1 MCHHHKYHK
10 QFRIVV
16 SKPFQDGMK
25 GWGILKDTK
34 IEEEKMKPVILWDV
48 SNGHF
53 FKTMILKYQTL
64 ILIMSH

>member
-1 MCHHHKYHK
+1 
-10 QFRIVV
+10 VV

-53 FKTMILKYQTL
+53 LKTMILKYQTL